1 MKYQLDLPIELEPYR
16 NEFSSS
22 IISFIKIE
30 PQPATD
36 TSLWQSK
43 IGGVPYL
50 PKDIEFPKG
59 SNGEK
64 LFLLAQFNFSE
75 IPALKNFPEKGI
87 LQFYISDKGNYGL
100 DYEVPDE
107 QHDFRVLFFEDIITN
122 DKLLNV
128 TQHPIKFDD
137 LPIDPNIAYPLKFS
151 LNQEAV
157 PLSDHNIHDYLPENF
172 FARFGAGQWEVMNGY
187 SKMVNS
193 RGHKMGG
200 YAFFTQEDV
209 RYEMG
214 EYELLFQLDSDQS
227 INCQWGDM
235 GVANFFIKKEDLI
248 NRDFSKVLY
257 NWDCY

>member
-1 MKYQLDLPIELEPYR
+1 MEYQLNLPIELEPYR

-22 IISFIKIE
+22 IISFIKIKPE
-30 PQPATD
+30 PAAIATP
-36 TSLWQSK
+36 WQSK
-43 IGGVPYL
+43 IGGTPYL
-50 PKDIEFPKG
+50 PIDTEFPIG

-64 LFLLAQFNFSE
+64 LFLLAQINFAE
-75 IPALKNFPEKGI
+75 IPPLNNFPEKGI
-87 LQFYISDKGNYGL
+87 LQFYINDKGNYGL

-107 QHDFRVLFFEDIITN
+107 QNDFRVLFFEEVLTDE
-122 DKLLNV
+122 KLLK
-128 TQHPIKFDD
+128 TTEDIRGYGD
-137 LPIDPNIAYPLKFS
+137 LPIDPNISYPLNYT
-151 LNQEAV
+151 LEQEAV

-172 FARFGAGQWEVMNGY
+172 FARFGAGQWEIMSAY

-214 EYELLFQLDSDQS
+214 EYELLFQLDSDQT

-235 GVANFFIKKEDLI
+235 GVANFFIKKEDLVKK
-248 NRDFSKVLY
+248 DFSKVLY